1 MSSEVPPATPGDVPA
16 RIAAV
21 HDAAF
26 REVTGKW
33 REYRGLV
40 RTPAGGT
47 FFPSEVSALA
57 SALPALGLRGAVLE
71 VGSGDGRVLSLLA
84 HLRRGPLAG
93 LAAATGVEIVPEYLE
108 ASRLARARLAP
119 LIDYGCVAEIPG
131 DAFALELAPYDA
143 LLWFLGGAMPG
154 GQEAAFAAKAGREL
168 RPGARLVAWGPD
180 AASLDLPRLGELPVP
195 GYHTLHVYAGQ
206 AGGGG

>member
-1 MSSEVPPATPGDVPA
+1 MSSEPAAADGGLLD

-47 FFPSEVSALA
+47 FFPSEVRPLA
-57 SALPALGLRGAVLE
+57 VALPALGLRGRVLE

-84 HLRRGPLAG
+84 HLRRGPLAAVEG
-93 LAAATGVEIVPEYLE
+93 VTGVEIVPEYLE
-108 ASRLARARLAP
+108 ASRRARARLGGE
-119 LIDYGCVAEIPG
+119 IDYGCVRERLGSVFDLDLGAHE
-131 DAFALELAPYDA
+131 A
-143 LLWFLGGAMPG
+143 LLWFAGGAMPG
-154 GQEAAFAAKAGREL
+154 EEEAAFAAKAAREL
-168 RPGARLVAWGPD
+168 HPGARLVAWGPD
-180 AASLDLPRLGELPVP
+180 AGELSLRRLGELPVP
-195 GYHTLHVYAGQ
+195 GYHTLHVYAG
-206 AGGGG
+206 ARGR